1 MLQTVGI
8 SASAHRVA
16 LPPGSGFA
24 NYQIGVQ
31 HSCCAD
37 AHTLVWNIGEWNTGQ
52 RFAVHEMSIAESVLQ
67 IIEDK
72 ARADGYARVRAV
84 WLEIG
89 QLAAVEKDSLRFCF
103 DVVTRDSV
111 ARDARLEIIETAGQ
125 GWCMDCACNVAVTA
139 RYEPCP
145 NCGSFQ
151 IEVTGGDEMR
161 VKELEVE

>member
-1 MLQTVGI
+1 M
-8 SASAHRVA
+8 
-16 LPPGSGFA
+16 
-24 NYQIGVQ
+24 
-31 HSCCAD
+31 
-37 AHTLVWNIGEWNTGQ
+37 
-52 RFAVHEMSIAESVLQ
+52 HEMSIAESVLQ

-72 ARADGYARVRAV
+72 ARADGYARVKAV

-89 QLAAVEKDSLRFCF
+89 QLAAVEKESLRFCF

-125 GWCMDCACNVAVTA
+125 GWCTDCARNVPLPAL
-139 RYEPCP
+139 YEPCP

-151 IEVTGGDEMR
+151 IQVTGGDEMR

>member
-1 MLQTVGI
+1 
-8 SASAHRVA
+8 
-16 LPPGSGFA
+16 
-24 NYQIGVQ
+24 
-31 HSCCAD
+31 
-37 AHTLVWNIGEWNTGQ
+37 
-52 RFAVHEMSIAESVLQ
+52 VHEMSIAESVLQ

-72 ARADGYARVRAV
+72 ARADGYAKVNAV

-89 QLAAVEKDSLRFCF
+89 RLAGVETESLRFCF

-111 ARDARLEIIETAGQ
+111 AKDARLEIIETAGQ
-125 GWCMDCACNVAVTA
+125 GWCLECARGITVTA

-151 IEVTGGDEMR
+151 IQVTGGEEMR

>member
-1 MLQTVGI
+1 M
-8 SASAHRVA
+8 
-16 LPPGSGFA
+16 
-24 NYQIGVQ
+24 
-31 HSCCAD
+31 
-37 AHTLVWNIGEWNTGQ
+37 
-52 RFAVHEMSIAESVLQ
+52 HEMSIAESVLQ
-67 IIEDK
+67 IIEDT
-72 ARADGYARVRAV
+72 ARAEGCARVKVV

-89 QLAAVEKDSLRFCF
+89 QLAGVEKESLRFCF
-103 DVVTRDSV
+103 DVVTRDGI

-125 GWCMDCACNVAVTA
+125 GWCLECACNVAVTA

>member
-1 MLQTVGI
+1 
-8 SASAHRVA
+8 
-16 LPPGSGFA
+16 
-24 NYQIGVQ
+24 
-31 HSCCAD
+31 
-37 AHTLVWNIGEWNTGQ
+37 
-52 RFAVHEMSIAESVLQ
+52 VHEMSIAESVLQ

-72 ARADGYARVRAV
+72 ARTDGYAKVNAV

-89 QLAAVEKDSLRFCF
+89 RLAGVETESLRFCF

-111 ARDARLEIIETAGQ
+111 AKDARLEIIETAGQ
-125 GWCMDCACNVAVTA
+125 GWCLECARSIAVTA

-151 IEVTGGDEMR
+151 IQVTGGEEMR

>member
-1 MLQTVGI
+1 M
-8 SASAHRVA
+8 
-16 LPPGSGFA
+16 
-24 NYQIGVQ
+24 
-31 HSCCAD
+31 
-37 AHTLVWNIGEWNTGQ
+37 
-52 RFAVHEMSIAESVLQ
+52 HEMSIAESVLQ

-72 ARADGYARVRAV
+72 VREDGYDKVKAV

-89 QLAAVEKDSLRFCF
+89 QLAGVEKESLHFCF

-111 ARDARLEIIETAGQ
+111 AQDARLEIIATAGQ
-125 GWCMDCACNVAVTA
+125 GWCLQCARSVAVTA

-151 IEVTGGDEMR
+151 VQVTGGDEMR

>member
-1 MLQTVGI
+1 
-8 SASAHRVA
+8 
-16 LPPGSGFA
+16 
-24 NYQIGVQ
+24 
-31 HSCCAD
+31 
-37 AHTLVWNIGEWNTGQ
+37 
-52 RFAVHEMSIAESVLQ
+52 VHEMSIAESVLQ

>member
-1 MLQTVGI
+1 
-8 SASAHRVA
+8 
-16 LPPGSGFA
+16 
-24 NYQIGVQ
+24 
-31 HSCCAD
+31 
-37 AHTLVWNIGEWNTGQ
+37 
-52 RFAVHEMSIAESVLQ
+52 VHEMSIAESVLQ

-72 ARADGYARVRAV
+72 ARTDGYASVKTV

-89 QLAAVEKDSLRFCF
+89 QLAGVETESLRVCF

-125 GWCMDCACNVAVTA
+125 GWCLECGHNVAVSA

-145 NCGSFQ
+145 HCGSFQ